1 MRPLL
6 ASLIVLTAMGVG
18 AAAQPVD
25 RPDFSGAWTMDP
37 SRSESAAQ
45 GQANPVQIVITQ
57 AKSSLTIQ
65 TTRDG
70 KADVAAYPIGERPTM
85 STEVT
90 GQRRAFWDGPTLV
103 NEGSVDVQ
111 DRTVAFQE
119 ARTLSADKSEMV
131 VETTLKLEHGYEL
144 RGAQTVVKGKN
155 VFVRSR

>member
-1 MRPLL
+1 MK
-6 ASLIVLTAMGVG
+6 I
-18 AAAQPVD
+18 
-25 RPDFSGAWTMDP
+25 
-37 SRSESAAQ
+37 E
-45 GQANPVQIVITQ
+45 
-57 AKSSLTIQ
+57 

-70 KADVAAYPIGERPTM
+70 KTDVLKYPFAERPTM

-90 GQRRAFWDGPTLV
+90 GVRRAFWDGPTLV

-119 ARTLSADKSEMV
+119 SRMLSADSQEMV

-144 RGAQTVVKGKN
+144 KGTQTVVKGKN

>member
-1 MRPLL
+1 MRPLI
-6 ASLIVLTAMGVG
+6 ASLIVLTLVRFG
-18 AAAQPVD
+18 AVAQPVD

-45 GQANPVQIVITQ
+45 GQPNPVQLVITQ
-57 AKSSLTIQ
+57 AKSTLQVQ
-65 TTRDG
+65 TTRNG
-70 KADVAAYPIGERPTM
+70 KTDVQAYPIGERPTM

-90 GQRRAFWDGPTLV
+90 GQRRAFWDGATLV

-119 ARTLSADKSEMV
+119 SRMLSADKSEMV

-144 RGAQTVVKGKN
+144 KGAQTVVKGKN